1 MDAWAQR
8 LEQALSTTEGAATE
22 PDIKRLV
29 ALASELA
36 DAGEAHLDANPG
48 VLRHAPRLRAAYQ
61 RYIADMEQRAA
72 ASLLD
77 LATSPGGFAER
88 TDDGG
93 RAAYRRVDDLF
104 ERIDFRQARRFVMV
118 GCGRF
123 PATALQAAERFP
135 ELAIIALDTDA
146 ESLGSARGLAA
157 ALGLANLDFRHED
170 GARHDFADADI
181 AFVANMV
188 SPKRHTVARALAT
201 GGPRLQLVVREP
213 YGLGRLWAD
222 RAEDSLGD
230 GTRVAARGPGS
241 PFLSRN
247 VFLTRGPLAD

>member
-1 MDAWAQR
+1 MDAWGLR
-8 LEQALSTTEGAATE
+8 LEQALSTTGGASTE
-22 PDIKRLV
+22 PGIGQLV

-36 DAGEAHLDANPG
+36 DAGEAHLDANPSL
-48 VLRHAPRLRAAYQ
+48 LRHAPRLRAAYQ
-61 RYIADMEQRAA
+61 GYIADMEQRAA

-104 ERIDFRQARRFVMV
+104 ERIDFRPARRFVMV

-135 ELAIIALDTDA
+135 GLAIVALDTDDEA
-146 ESLGSARGLAA
+146 LGSARTLAA

-170 GARHDFADADI
+170 GARHDFGAADI

-188 SPKRHTVARALAT
+188 SPKRDTVARALAT
-201 GGPRLQLVVREP
+201 GGPGLQLVVREP

-222 RAEDSLGD
+222 RAEDSLGE
-230 GTRVAARGPGS
+230 GAQVAARGPGS
-241 PFLSRN
+241 PYLSRN
-247 VFLTRGPLAD
+247 VFLTRGPSVD